1 MRRTPVL
8 HYFFSYTMDIRKDT
22 SFLIKAE
29 IIEISFGVYNMWLL
43 FNNKITISTG
53 TILEYRQ
60 SDGMVYTWTGIDG
73 RAPFSMNR
81 LLEIPVSS
89 AFVEEVGTLH
99 IHFDNGDEIAF
110 VAVDEPCE
118 SFMLS
123 SPDTFQVI
131 NHLNQEY
138 K

>member
-1 MRRTPVL
+1 
-8 HYFFSYTMDIRKDT
+8 MDIRKDT
-22 SFLIKAE
+22 SFLIEAE
-29 IIEISFGVYNMWLL
+29 IIQISFGVYNLWLL

-53 TILEYRQ
+53 AILEYRQ
-60 SDGMVYTWTGIDG
+60 SDGMVYTWTGKDG

-99 IHFDNGDEIAF
+99 IHFDNGDEIVF